1 MRMSQKTE
9 SPEAA
14 PAAVLRLL
22 SGALR
27 GGEFVLETGT
37 TLIVAS
43 PPDALRHGAGQ
54 TAFPDNAIFV
64 PVDDDGG
71 NFEVDVSVSEEG
83 MASIA
88 LRDLNDDAGGADN
101 EAPYAPNTV
110 RRIAGL
116 DIALR
121 WQEDTWSDEVRNH
134 GAKTAGV
141 LNTAQAAIEADASS
155 SRQAKQQ
162 RQPRAKKLRIA
173 GLTLLVALLA
183 GAAAG
188 LFWMQ
193 SAPGQ
198 AGDQDAALQRQ
209 VIDLAPDAEKQV
221 LVLANG
227 AVLGRGELVQLEDRL
242 GVEMI
247 DIYGEGDHAD

>member
-1 MRMSQKTE
+1 MSQKTE

-14 PAAVLRLL
+14 PAVAIAIVLRLL
-22 SGALR
+22 NGALR

-71 NFEVDVSVSEEG
+71 NFEVDVSVSEDG

-88 LRDLNDDAGGADN
+88 LRDLNDAAGH
-101 EAPYAPNTV
+101 EAPYVANTV

-121 WQEDTWSDEVRNH
+121 RQDEAWSDAVRNH
-134 GAKTAGV
+134 GAKTA
-141 LNTAQAAIEADASS
+141 EAPIAMEAGPTLMMSCS
-155 SRQAKQQ
+155 AR
-162 RQPRAKKLRIA
+162 LR
-173 GLTLLVALLA
+173 
-183 GAAAG
+183 
-188 LFWMQ
+188 
-193 SAPGQ
+193 
-198 AGDQDAALQRQ
+198 
-209 VIDLAPDAEKQV
+209 
-221 LVLANG
+221 
-227 AVLGRGELVQLEDRL
+227 
-242 GVEMI
+242 
-247 DIYGEGDHAD
+247 